1 MIYFTIKEQ
10 IMLTQFQNP
19 RIHIF
24 THIFIVLNAPLAN
37 VWVIVLASK
46 YTVKKITM

>member
-1 MIYFTIKEQ
+1 MIYFIIKEQ
-10 IMLTQFQNP
+10 IWKQSP

-24 THIFIVLNAPLAN
+24 THIFTHAPLAN

-46 YTVKKITM
+46 YTAKKITK